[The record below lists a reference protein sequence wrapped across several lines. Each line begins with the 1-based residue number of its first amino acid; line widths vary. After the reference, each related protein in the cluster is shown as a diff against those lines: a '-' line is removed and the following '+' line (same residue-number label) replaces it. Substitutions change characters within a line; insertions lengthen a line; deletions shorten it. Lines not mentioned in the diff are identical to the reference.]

1 MVERFTQTNI
11 EANPS
16 GFYTLV
22 FFQITRKHKA
32 FEESI
37 RNPTQTSSIQDHS
50 YDERDQDMQTTA
62 AGGSINDPPTIRHS
76 EMNGDSLSVEF
87 HANPSS
93 SINIHTESK
102 GPVTFSNE
110 DCKESR
116 ENLPD
121 HVAGRSNSLTV
132 GEDSK
137 KAPKLYKRRASGRL
151 RFENPDAPV
160 EIGDVELTEIS
171 NHGVLKYPQSE
182 GLDNEG
188 FEGDEVLASDTE
200 TIQL

>member
-1 MVERFTQTNI
+1 MF
-11 EANPS
+11 
-16 GFYTLV
+16 

-76 EMNGDSLSVEF
+76 EMNDDSLSVEF

-110 DCKESR
+110 DCNVVSR

-160 EIGDVELTEIS
+160 EIGDVELIETS
-171 NHGVLKYPQSE
+171 NHGVLNDPQSE
-182 GLDNEG
+182 GLDNDG
-188 FEGDEVLASDTE
+188 FEADEVLASDTE